1 MNKFPALLFLV
12 IIFTF
17 QNSLKAQSELLP
29 GFIITKENDTIYG
42 YLLNE
47 VDSKLNNHIEF
58 YSNASDT
65 IPETYTASEINSF
78 FYDNGRTFKSL
89 QRKKDSIPEFAK
101 RVTTGKINM
110 YVGHEKVF
118 GKLNVYLNRSDTN
131 LSVKLLPP
139 QKKTFS
145 EGGKTYNRKDKN
157 YIGLLSYITGNTQVN
172 RELNSTG
179 YTEKEIK
186 KYISSYNSEFE
197 ESFPSSVYVN
207 NKKTTYMLT
216 AGLPFN
222 IKSEITHFRI
232 SAYRDVTYIEKSSNI
247 SFRMGMSYRYWKSNE
262 EVNTNYQNA
271 ATTYR
276 QQFLSII
283 PIGVNFHGNPKKI
296 IPYGYIGLGLG
307 ILFNS
312 NYEIRQYEITGKENE
327 VFYFAAFNIGSGIKI
342 AVNSGYL
349 IVEITPSYSGIF
361 FNFGYAF

>member
-1 MNKFPALLFLV
+1 MNKLPALLFFV
-12 IIFTF
+12 ILLTV
-17 QNSLKAQSELLP
+17 QNTLKAQIELLP
-29 GFIITKENDTIYG
+29 GFIITKENDTING

-47 VDSKLNNHIEF
+47 VDSKLNKRIEF
-58 YSNASDT
+58 FSNTTDT
-65 IPETYTASEINSF
+65 IPDTYTASEIKSF
-78 FYDNGRTFKSL
+78 FYSNGRAFISL

-110 YVGHEKVF
+110 FVGHEKVF
-118 GKLNVYLNRSDTN
+118 GKINVYLIRSDTN
-131 LSVKLLPP
+131 LNVKLSPP

-179 YTEKEIK
+179 YSEKEIK

-207 NKKTTYMLT
+207 NKKASYTLT

-232 SAYRDVTYIEKSSNI
+232 SAYRDVTYIEKSRNV
-247 SFRMGMSYRYWKSNE
+247 SFRMGMSYRYWRSDE
-262 EVNTNYQNA
+262 EVKIDHQNFDVS
-271 ATTYR
+271 YR

-283 PIGVNFHGNPKKI
+283 PIGVNFHGNPRKI
-296 IPYGYIGLGLG
+296 IPYGYVGLGLG

-312 NYEIRQYEITGKENE
+312 YYEIRQSEITGKVNT
-327 VFYFAAFNIGSGIKI
+327 VYYFAAFNFGSGIKI

-349 IVEITPSYSGIF
+349 IVEITPSVNGIF